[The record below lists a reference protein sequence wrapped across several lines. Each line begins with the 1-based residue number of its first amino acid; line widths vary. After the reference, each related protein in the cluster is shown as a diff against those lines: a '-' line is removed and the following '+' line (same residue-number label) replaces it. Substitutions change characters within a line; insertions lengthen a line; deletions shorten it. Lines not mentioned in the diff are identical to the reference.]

1 MNAVHGW
8 PWTGS
13 PGVDPTCYLWTWLLR
28 TRRIG
33 CIGYLNRAGL
43 PRSLETF
50 FDGPQTARG
59 GDVAEGDQAGP
70 CQWIG
75 RSSRF
80 VHARSLVHCRS
91 LDPSALD
98 LPAAFFPLHLDWR
111 SALGRLIRVKAAYPH
126 QFLYSQIGLALTRI
140 SRPIRSASGVEGAN
154 ANTRRGSISP
164 VSNSQFSS
172 EASNISGGAFSRLFE
187 FQSLVLLAGTVS
199 FTHAVAALI
208 RCFALSTVAR

>member
-43 PRSLETF
+43 PGSLETF

-111 SALGRLIRVKAAYPH
+111 SALGRLIWVKAAYPH
-126 QFLYSQIGLALTRI
+126 RFLYSQIGLALTRI
-140 SRPIRSASGVEGAN
+140 SRPIRSANRGGGGADVK
-154 ANTRRGSISP
+154 GCSIP
-164 VSNSQFSS
+164 NDLQLTTHNSQ
-172 EASNISGGAFSRLFE
+172 L
-187 FQSLVLLAGTVS
+187 T
-199 FTHAVAALI
+199 THN
-208 RCFALSTVAR
+208 SQPPTNN